1 METKSKRVQFHEI
14 LVSLFGNNNVYYR
27 PPESLKMQY
36 PCIRYKKESIES
48 NYADNTSYKKFD
60 RYQVIVIDK
69 KPDNDVI
76 EKLLDLPMSSFATH
90 YETDN
95 LNHDVII
102 IYY

>member
-1 METKSKRVQFHEI
+1 MKSRRVQFHEI
-14 LVSLFGNNNVYYR
+14 LVELFENSNVYYR
-27 PPESLKMQY
+27 PPENLKMQY
-36 PCIRYKKESIES
+36 PCIRYKKDNIVSEK
-48 NYADNTSYKKFD
+48 ADNIAYRKTD

-69 KPDNDVI
+69 SPDNPVI
-76 EKLLDLPMSSFATH
+76 DRLLDLPMSSFSTH